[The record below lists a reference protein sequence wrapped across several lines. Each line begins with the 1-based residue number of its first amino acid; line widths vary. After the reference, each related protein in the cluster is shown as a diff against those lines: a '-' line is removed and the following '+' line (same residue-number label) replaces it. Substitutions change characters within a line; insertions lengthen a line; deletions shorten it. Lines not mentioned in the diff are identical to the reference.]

1 MESLTGK
8 TDTDN
13 SEHFSGIIELYSWGG
28 RQLFVDRTN
37 EFIVD
42 NYDASTVPF
51 EKDARLWTIEWG
63 PGDISD
69 DGSFMSRFEYEDFPF
84 SKVEHSA
91 FSDSPTLLA
100 RYENGNITEQ

>member
-1 MESLTGK
+1 MESSPNKTG
-8 TDTDN
+8 TD
-13 SEHFSGIIELYSWGG
+13 SKYFSGVIELYSWGG

-63 PGDISD
+63 PSEISND
-69 DGSFMSRFEYEDFPF
+69 APFMQSFEYEDFPF
-84 SKVEHSA
+84 SKVGHSA

-100 RYENGNITEQ
+100 RHENGDITEQ